1 MHSTTTTTINKMS
14 MKNTFKFQKEIV
26 GIRFNEEHIHNI
38 SIEKKFKKDE
48 PGLIDLVS
56 DQPKVFVPMSTSFY
70 HLYYDCFSE
79 LLTQHELTPNAK
91 FIIDITHIKENDK
104 LPEYIKMIFK
114 FLNQNNIDYRPIDLR
129 VNKVVNINN
138 LYYRDID
145 AESPAINH
153 PYEKLHKFA
162 KKYAID
168 KDAKPEKRV
177 YISRKKN
184 NNRDL
189 SFFIKGRLPYESD
202 SRIDDE
208 EKLEKYFSSIGFE
221 IVYSEDFKTF
231 EEQMQFFY
239 SVKTCVSL
247 TGSGLTNTCFMQP
260 GSTVVEISTPL
271 ISFNRI
277 GNGITD
283 FGSDGQEELHHFYS
297 AISTMMNHN
306 YVAISNTSRSSKELI
321 KKIENNQKLKDFLIG

>member
-14 MKNTFKFQKEIV
+14 MKNTFKFQKETV
-26 GIRFNEEHIHNI
+26 GVHFDSDHIYNI
-38 SIEKKFKKDE
+38 SMQKKFKKDE

-56 DQPKVFVPMSTSFY
+56 DQPKVFIPMSTSFY

-79 LLTQHELTPNAK
+79 FLTQYELTPDAK
-91 FIIDITHIKENDK
+91 FIIDITNIKDADE
-104 LPEYIKMIFK
+104 LPEYVKMIFK
-114 FLNQNNIDYRPIDLR
+114 FLNQEKVDYRPIDLR
-129 VNKVVNINN
+129 VNKMMNVNN
-138 LYYRDID
+138 LYYRNIE

-162 KKYAID
+162 KRYVLNPDIKPD
-168 KDAKPEKRV
+168 KKV

-184 NNRDL
+184 ADRDL
-189 SFFIKGRLPYESD
+189 SFFIKGRLPYEND
-202 SRIDDE
+202 KRIDDE
-208 EKLEKYFSSIGFE
+208 IKLEQYFSSLGFE

-239 SVKTCVSL
+239 AVKTCVSL
-247 TGSGLTNTCFMQP
+247 TGSGLTNACFMQP
-260 GSTVVEISTPL
+260 GSTVIEISTPL
-271 ISFNRI
+271 ISFSRV

-283 FGSDGQEELHHFYS
+283 PGTDGQEELHHFYS

-306 YVAISNTSRSSKELI
+306 YMAISNTTRSSKELI
-321 KKIENNQKLKDFLIG
+321 EKIENNKTLKDFLIG